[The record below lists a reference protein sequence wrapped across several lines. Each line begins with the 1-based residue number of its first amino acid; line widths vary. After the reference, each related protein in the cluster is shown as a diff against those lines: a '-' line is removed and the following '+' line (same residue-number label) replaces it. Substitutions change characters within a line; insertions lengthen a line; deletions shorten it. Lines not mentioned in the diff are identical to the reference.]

1 MSTPQVNIRFPET
14 LTKRIDR
21 LVVAL
26 GADMPA
32 GAKID
37 RSSLIRAYVEQK
49 VSEEEKRLALPPL

>member
-21 LVVAL
+21 LVAAL
-26 GADMPA
+26 CAGMPP
-32 GAKID
+32 GGKLD

-49 VSEEEKRLALPPL
+49 VSEEEERLALPPL